1 MALNTVKMP
10 QLSMTMLEG
19 TIAKWLKKEGDFV
32 KEGEPLLEVESD
44 KVVVEVTSPYSG
56 FVRKI
61 IVQES
66 ESVPTGT
73 TLCLIGDED
82 EEIEED
88 TTGDSINVTAEVE
101 EVKTEEPAEQ
111 EPIRKRKPRISP
123 AARLLVKDLGLD
135 IKKLKGT
142 GPGGL
147 IVKADIE
154 CAKEA
159 NDLINEHPKKSDE
172 DQNKTSQTTSKEDTE
187 IIPLRGIRKRIAEHM
202 TISKQNVADVTTV
215 AEVDMT
221 KILEYR
227 NILPV
232 SYTSFVVKV
241 AGEALKEYPIL
252 NSSLIDNEIHIKKQ
266 INICVAISNE
276 DGLITPV
283 IRDVN
288 KKNIIAIAE
297 EIDTLVK
304 KGRDGLLT
312 PDDFAGGTFTV
323 TNSGVFGS
331 LFFTPIINYPQCAV
345 LGMGRVVDTP
355 IVVQKQIV
363 VAPIMYLCLTYDHR
377 IVDGAPAVKF
387 LQRIKHYLENPKEIL
402 S

>member
-1 MALNTVKMP
+1 
-10 QLSMTMLEG
+10 MTMLEG